1 MKIKSTIVIFILAVL
16 SFYACTQEE
25 YLDGQQRI
33 LTVNVD
39 QRGVTRAEVDSLNT
53 TFTNNDAIGI
63 YVVDEEGNILYDNA
77 YCSLYDGVWYTDIYY
92 NSNFSNYKFFAY
104 YPYNYELDTSKLDL
118 SASDATEFFS
128 EYISEFEPQEDQS
141 ELEGYMASDLMT
153 SLGTYN
159 SDTGTVTFKMD
170 HEMGLAIITVY
181 DADGNQVTDLVQ
193 YDSADLFARQ
203 NPIPYKMTGAF
214 FLIVHPDKPVGLN
227 LNPTGAAYLE
237 TILKVS
243 KGHYSTGYTDDNGQ
257 QVYYRYNLW

>member
-39 QRGVTRAEVDSLNT
+39 QRGVTRAEVDGLNT
-53 TFTNNDAIGI
+53 TFTNDDVIGI
-63 YVVDEEGNILYDNA
+63 YVVDEEGNIIYDNA
-77 YCSLYDGVWYTDIYY
+77 NCYLFDGVWYTDIYY

-104 YPYNYELDTSKLDL
+104 YPYNYDLDVSKLNL
-118 SASDATEFFS
+118 SASTATEFFS

-159 SDTGTVTFKMD
+159 SETGTVTFKMD
-170 HEMGLAIITVY
+170 HEMGLAIFNVIMYGSDDPYTGDPSSSIFAGGPLPY
-181 DADGNQVTDLVQ
+181 MMEGTDIDG
-193 YDSADLFARQ
+193 Y
-203 NPIPYKMTGAF
+203 Y
-214 FLIVHPDKPVGLN
+214 LIVHPSKPV
-227 LNPTGAAYLE
+227 AVYLDPE
-237 TILKVS
+237 NQPDPNTISVV
-243 KGHYSTGYTDDNGQ
+243 KGKYTIF
-257 QVYYRYNLW
+257 VKYTK